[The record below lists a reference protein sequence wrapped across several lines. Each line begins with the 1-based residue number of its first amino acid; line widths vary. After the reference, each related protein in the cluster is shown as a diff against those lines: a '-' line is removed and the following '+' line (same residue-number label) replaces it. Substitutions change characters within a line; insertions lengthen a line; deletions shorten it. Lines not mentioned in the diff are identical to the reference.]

1 MTSTFCKTA
10 RGNESE
16 MQKLVLHTV
25 SPAMSELKPGLQNR
39 GSEDK
44 K

>member
-1 MTSTFCKTA
+1 MTVTFCKTA

-16 MQKLVLHTV
+16 MQKLVPHTA

-39 GSEDK
+39 GPENK